1 MRIVAADKWIPC
13 DNIVLEDN
21 AKKAVQTNRNVLV
34 VAGPGAGKTE
44 LLAQKACYLFQTN
57 ICKDPLKILAI
68 SFKKDAAENL
78 KKRVDERCGREFDSR
93 FVSLTYDAFF
103 KSIVDHFR
111 FALPEDIRPE
121 ASYLVEDQDVIVAA
135 FAKAGFNNDQ
145 GWNKSRT
152 RKYYEDVISSVKLPF
167 SKSGLGEKVWR
178 LLLKGFD
185 DKKPTLTFKM
195 ISILAEYIISTNPKI
210 KKGIQLTYKYVF
222 LDEFQDTTDL
232 QYSIVKECF
241 LPSGSILTAVGD
253 NKQRIMLWAGARKTV
268 FKDFENDFNAETQKL
283 LMNHRSAP
291 RLVDLQ
297 GRMYASLNENGQ
309 TVKPS
314 NKWNS
319 DDGEISLLITQNE
332 QEEAVEIAETISQKI
347 LSGTEPSKI
356 CILCKQKPETYVGTI
371 IPELSQRGI
380 CARIETDYQDFLKEP
395 VVEILSAFL
404 RLAIDIKRPDDWEIL
419 LLAMSE
425 LRNIDSYSDNESYYD
440 MQNAVEKEIE
450 YLKSMMPRV
459 SSKAEFNDLIEHL
472 IRFLGI
478 KQIKAVFQ
486 CYEQGNYLNELLNRY
501 QELVWKDFE
510 AVDSNWMQALEN
522 FEGKHSVP
530 IMTIHKSKGLEFEFV
545 CFVGLEDSAFWNFR
559 SQPEEDRCAFFV
571 ALSRAKKEVMF
582 TFSYYRDR
590 GRYSYQSHNV
600 INEFFELLQAPGVAK
615 IIKLLEDADI

>member
-78 KKRVDERCGREFDSR
+78 KKRVDERCGRDFDSR

-121 ASYLVEDQDVIVAA
+121 TSYLVEDQDVIATA

-241 LPSGSILTAVGD
+241 LSSGSILTAVGD

-268 FKDFENDFNAETQKL
+268 FKDFEKDFNAETQKL

-297 GRMYASLNENGQ
+297 RRMYASLNENGQ
-309 TVKPS
+309 AVKSS
-314 NKWNS
+314 NRWNP
-319 DDGEISLLITQNE
+319 DDGEISLLISQNE
-332 QEEAVEIAETISQKI
+332 QEEAVEVAENIYKKI
-347 LSGTEPSKI
+347 LSGTEPSNI
-356 CILCKQKPETYVGTI
+356 CILCKQRPETYVTKI
-371 IPELSQRGI
+371 VSELSQRGV
-380 CARIETDYQDFLKEP
+380 CARIETDYQDLLKEP
-395 VVEILSAFL
+395 IVEILSAFL
-404 RLAIDIKRPDDWEIL
+404 RLAIDIKNPNEWEML
-419 LLAMSE
+419 LISMSE
-425 LRNIDSYSDNESYYD
+425 MWGIDSCTDNENYYN
-440 MQNAVEKEIE
+440 MQDELGKEIE
-450 YLKSMMPRV
+450 YLKSMLPIVTNKR
-459 SSKAEFNDLIEHL
+459 EFHDILKHL
-472 IRFLGI
+472 IGFLGI
-478 KQIKAVFQ
+478 DRIKAMFP
-486 CYEQGNYLNELLNRY
+486 CYEQGKYINEQLTRY
-501 QELVWKDFE
+501 QDLLWKEFE
-510 AVDSNWMQALEN
+510 VVESNWIQALEN

-530 IMTIHKSKGLEFEFV
+530 IMTIHKSKGLEYEVV

-582 TFSYYRDR
+582 TFSHYRDR
-590 GRYSYQSHNV
+590 GRYSYQSHNE
-600 INEFFELLQAPGVAK
+600 INEFFELLQEPGVAK
-615 IIKLLEDADI
+615 IIKT

>member
-21 AKKAVQTNRNVLV
+21 ARKAVQTKRNVLV

-57 ICKDPLKILAI
+57 ICKDPRKILAI

-78 KKRVDERCGREFDSR
+78 KKRVDERCGRDFDSR

-121 ASYLVEDQDVIVAA
+121 TSYLVEDQDVIATA

-297 GRMYASLNENGQ
+297 RRMYASLNENGQ
-309 TVKPS
+309 AVKSS
-314 NKWNS
+314 NRWNP
-319 DDGEISLLITQNE
+319 DDGEISLLISQNE
-332 QEEAVEIAETISQKI
+332 QEEAAEVAEIIYKKI
-347 LSGTEPSKI
+347 LSGTGPSNI
-356 CILCKQKPETYVGTI
+356 CILCKQRPETYVTKI
-371 IPELSQRGI
+371 VSELSKRGV
-380 CARIETDYQDFLKEP
+380 CARIETDYQDLLKEP
-395 VVEILSAFL
+395 IVEILSAFL
-404 RLAIDIKRPDDWEIL
+404 RLAIDIKNPNDWEML
-419 LLAMSE
+419 LISMSE
-425 LRNIDSYSDNESYYD
+425 MWGIDSCTDNENYYN
-440 MQNAVEKEIE
+440 MQDELGKEIE
-450 YLKSMMPRV
+450 YLKSMLPIVTNKR
-459 SSKAEFNDLIEHL
+459 EFHDILKHL
-472 IRFLGI
+472 IGFLGI
-478 KQIKAVFQ
+478 DRIKAMFP
-486 CYEQGNYLNELLNRY
+486 CYEQGKYINEQLTRY
-501 QELVWKDFE
+501 QELLWKEFE
-510 AVDSNWMQALEN
+510 VVESNWIQALEN

-530 IMTIHKSKGLEFEFV
+530 IMTIHKSKGLEYEVV

-582 TFSYYRDR
+582 TFSHYRDR
-590 GRYSYQSHNV
+590 GRYSYQSHNE
-600 INEFFELLQAPGVAK
+600 INEFFELLQEPGVAK
-615 IIKLLEDADI
+615 IIKT

>member
-78 KKRVDERCGREFDSR
+78 KKRVDERCGRDFDSR

-121 ASYLVEDQDVIVAA
+121 TSYLVEDQDVIATA

-297 GRMYASLNENGQ
+297 RRMYASLNENGQ
-309 TVKPS
+309 AVKSS
-314 NKWNS
+314 NRWNP
-319 DDGEISLLITQNE
+319 DDGEISLLISQNE
-332 QEEAVEIAETISQKI
+332 QEEAAEVAEIIYKKI
-347 LSGTEPSKI
+347 LSGTEPSNI
-356 CILCKQKPETYVGTI
+356 CILCKQRPETYVTKI
-371 IPELSQRGI
+371 VSELSQRGV
-380 CARIETDYQDFLKEP
+380 CARIETDYQDLLKEP
-395 VVEILSAFL
+395 IVEILSAFL
-404 RLAIDIKRPDDWEIL
+404 RLAIDIKNPNDWEML
-419 LLAMSE
+419 LISMSE
-425 LRNIDSYSDNESYYD
+425 MWGIDSCTDNENYYN
-440 MQNAVEKEIE
+440 MQDELGKEIE
-450 YLKSMMPRV
+450 YLKSMLPIVTNKR
-459 SSKAEFNDLIEHL
+459 EFHDILKHL
-472 IRFLGI
+472 IGFLGI
-478 KQIKAVFQ
+478 DRIKAMFP
-486 CYEQGNYLNELLNRY
+486 CYEQGKYINEQLTRY
-501 QELVWKDFE
+501 QDLLWKEFE
-510 AVDSNWMQALEN
+510 VVESNWIQALEN

-530 IMTIHKSKGLEFEFV
+530 IMTIHKSKGLEYEVV

-582 TFSYYRDR
+582 TFSHYRDR
-590 GRYSYQSHNV
+590 GRYSYQSHNE
-600 INEFFELLQAPGVAK
+600 INEFFELLQEPGVAK
-615 IIKLLEDADI
+615 IIKT

>member
-78 KKRVDERCGREFDSR
+78 KKRVDERCGRDFDSR

-121 ASYLVEDQDVIVAA
+121 TSYLVEDQDVIATA

-297 GRMYASLNENGQ
+297 RRMYASLNENGQ
-309 TVKPS
+309 AVKSS
-314 NKWNS
+314 NRWNP
-319 DDGEISLLITQNE
+319 DDGEISLLISQNE
-332 QEEAVEIAETISQKI
+332 QEEAVEVAEIIYKKI
-347 LSGTEPSKI
+347 LSGTEPSNI
-356 CILCKQKPETYVGTI
+356 CILCKQRPETYVTKI
-371 IPELSQRGI
+371 VSELSQRGV
-380 CARIETDYQDFLKEP
+380 CARIETDYQDLLKEP
-395 VVEILSAFL
+395 IVEILSAFL
-404 RLAIDIKRPDDWEIL
+404 RLAIDIKNPNEWEML
-419 LLAMSE
+419 LISMSE
-425 LRNIDSYSDNESYYD
+425 MWGIDSCTDNENYYN
-440 MQNAVEKEIE
+440 MQDELGKEIE
-450 YLKSMMPRV
+450 YLKSMLPIVTNKR
-459 SSKAEFNDLIEHL
+459 EFHDILKHL
-472 IRFLGI
+472 IGFLGI
-478 KQIKAVFQ
+478 DRIKAMFP
-486 CYEQGNYLNELLNRY
+486 CYEQGKYINEQLTRY
-501 QELVWKDFE
+501 QDLLWKEFE
-510 AVDSNWMQALEN
+510 VVESNWIQALEN

-530 IMTIHKSKGLEFEFV
+530 IMTIHKSKGLEYEVV

-582 TFSYYRDR
+582 TFSHYRDR
-590 GRYSYQSHNV
+590 GRYSYQSHNE
-600 INEFFELLQAPGVAK
+600 INEFFELLQEPGVAK
-615 IIKLLEDADI
+615 IIKT

>member
-78 KKRVDERCGREFDSR
+78 KKRVAERCGRDFESR

-111 FALPEDIRPE
+111 FALPEDVRPE
-121 ASYLVEDQDVIVAA
+121 ASYLVEDQDVIAAA

-152 RKYYEDVISSVKLPF
+152 GKYYEDVISSVKLPF

-232 QYSIVKECF
+232 QYFIVKECF

-283 LMNHRSAP
+283 LMSHRSAP

-297 GRMYASLNENGQ
+297 RRMYASLNENGQ
-309 TVKPS
+309 AVKSS
-314 NKWNS
+314 NRWNP
-319 DDGEISLLITQNE
+319 DDGEISLLISQNE
-332 QEEAVEIAETISQKI
+332 QEEAVEVAEIIYKNI
-347 LSGTEPSKI
+347 LSGTEPSNI
-356 CILCKQKPETYVGTI
+356 CILCKQRPETYVTKI
-371 IPELSQRGI
+371 VSELSQRGV
-380 CARIETDYQDFLKEP
+380 CARIETDYQDLLKEP
-395 VVEILSAFL
+395 IVEILSAFL
-404 RLAIDIKRPDDWEIL
+404 RLAIDIKNPNDWEML
-419 LLAMSE
+419 LISMSE
-425 LRNIDSYSDNESYYD
+425 MWGIDSCTDNENYYN
-440 MQNAVEKEIE
+440 MQDELGKEIE
-450 YLKSMMPRV
+450 YLKSMLPIVANKR
-459 SSKAEFNDLIEHL
+459 EFHDILKHL
-472 IRFLGI
+472 IGFLGI
-478 KQIKAVFQ
+478 DRIKAMFP
-486 CYEQGNYLNELLNRY
+486 CYEQGKYINEQLTRY
-501 QELVWKDFE
+501 QDLLWKEFE
-510 AVDSNWMQALEN
+510 VVESNWIQALEN

-530 IMTIHKSKGLEFEFV
+530 IMTIHKSKGLEYEVV

-582 TFSYYRDR
+582 TFSHYRDKM
-590 GRYSYQSHNV
+590 RYSYQSKNE
-600 INEFFELLQAPGVAK
+600 INEFFELLQEPGVAK
-615 IIKLLEDADI
+615 LITPQGE

>member
-21 AKKAVQTNRNVLV
+21 ARKAVQTKRNVLV

-57 ICKDPLKILAI
+57 ICKDPQKILAI

-78 KKRVDERCGREFDSR
+78 KKRVAERCGRDFESR

-111 FALPEDIRPE
+111 FALPEDVRPE
-121 ASYLVEDQDVIVAA
+121 ASYLVEDQDVIAAA

-232 QYSIVKECF
+232 QYFIVNECF

-297 GRMYASLNENGQ
+297 RRMYASLNENGQ
-309 TVKPS
+309 AVKSS
-314 NKWNS
+314 NRWNP
-319 DDGEISLLITQNE
+319 DDGEISLLISQNE
-332 QEEAVEIAETISQKI
+332 QEEAVEVAEIIYKKI
-347 LSGTEPSKI
+347 LSGTEPNNI
-356 CILCKQKPETYVGTI
+356 CILCKQRPETYVTKI
-371 IPELSQRGI
+371 VSELSQRGV
-380 CARIETDYQDFLKEP
+380 CARIETDYQDLLKEP
-395 VVEILSAFL
+395 IVEILSAFL
-404 RLAIDIKRPDDWEIL
+404 RLAIDIKNPNDWEML
-419 LLAMSE
+419 LISMSE
-425 LRNIDSYSDNESYYD
+425 MWGIDSCTDNENYYN
-440 MQNAVEKEIE
+440 MQDELGKEIE
-450 YLKSMMPRV
+450 YLKSMLPIVANKR
-459 SSKAEFNDLIEHL
+459 EFHDILKHL
-472 IRFLGI
+472 IGFLGI
-478 KQIKAVFQ
+478 DRIKAMFP
-486 CYEQGNYLNELLNRY
+486 CYEQGKYINEQLTRY
-501 QELVWKDFE
+501 QDLLWKEFE
-510 AVDSNWMQALEN
+510 VVESNWIQALEN

-530 IMTIHKSKGLEFEFV
+530 IMTIHKSKGLEYEVV

-582 TFSYYRDR
+582 TFSHYRDR
-590 GRYSYQSHNV
+590 GRYSYQSHNE
-600 INEFFELLQAPGVAK
+600 INEFFELLQEPGVAK
-615 IIKLLEDADI
+615 LITPQGE

>member
-21 AKKAVQTNRNVLV
+21 ARKAVQTKRNVLV

-57 ICKDPLKILAI
+57 ICKDPQKILAI

-78 KKRVDERCGREFDSR
+78 KKRVAERCGRDFESR

-111 FALPEDIRPE
+111 FALPEDVRPE
-121 ASYLVEDQDVIVAA
+121 ASYLVEDQDVIAAA

-232 QYSIVKECF
+232 QYFIVNECF

-297 GRMYASLNENGQ
+297 RRMYASLNENGQ
-309 TVKPS
+309 AVKSS
-314 NKWNS
+314 NRWNP
-319 DDGEISLLITQNE
+319 DDGEISLLISQNE
-332 QEEAVEIAETISQKI
+332 QEEAVEVAEIIYKKI
-347 LSGTEPSKI
+347 LSGTEPNNI
-356 CILCKQKPETYVGTI
+356 CILCKQRPETYVTKI
-371 IPELSQRGI
+371 VSELSKRGV
-380 CARIETDYQDFLKEP
+380 CARIETDYQDLLKEP
-395 VVEILSAFL
+395 IVEILSAFL
-404 RLAIDIKRPDDWEIL
+404 RLAIDIKNPNDWEML
-419 LLAMSE
+419 LISMSE
-425 LRNIDSYSDNESYYD
+425 MWGIDSCTDNENYYN
-440 MQNAVEKEIE
+440 MQDELGKEIE
-450 YLKSMMPRV
+450 YLKSMLPIVANKR
-459 SSKAEFNDLIEHL
+459 EFHDILKHL
-472 IRFLGI
+472 IGFLGI
-478 KQIKAVFQ
+478 DRIKAMFP
-486 CYEQGNYLNELLNRY
+486 CYEQGKYINEQLTRY
-501 QELVWKDFE
+501 QDLLWKEFE
-510 AVDSNWMQALEN
+510 VVESNWIQALEN

-530 IMTIHKSKGLEFEFV
+530 IMTIHKSKGLEYEVV

-582 TFSYYRDR
+582 TFSHYRDR
-590 GRYSYQSHNV
+590 GRYSYQSHNE
-600 INEFFELLQAPGVAK
+600 INEFFELLQEPGVAK
-615 IIKLLEDADI
+615 LITPQGE

>member
-78 KKRVDERCGREFDSR
+78 KKRVDERCGRDFDSR

-121 ASYLVEDQDVIVAA
+121 TSYLVEDQDVIATA

-195 ISILAEYIISTNPKI
+195 ISILAEYIVSTNPKI

-253 NKQRIMLWAGARKTV
+253 NKQRIMLWAGACKTV

-297 GRMYASLNENGQ
+297 RRMYASLNENGQ
-309 TVKPS
+309 AVKSS
-314 NKWNS
+314 NRWNP
-319 DDGEISLLITQNE
+319 DDGEISLLISQNE
-332 QEEAVEIAETISQKI
+332 QEEAVEVAEIIYKKI
-347 LSGTEPSKI
+347 LSGTEPSNI
-356 CILCKQKPETYVGTI
+356 CILCKQRPETYVTKI
-371 IPELSQRGI
+371 VSELSQRGV
-380 CARIETDYQDFLKEP
+380 CARIETDYQDLLKEP
-395 VVEILSAFL
+395 IVEILSAFL
-404 RLAIDIKRPDDWEIL
+404 RLAIDIKNPNEWEML
-419 LLAMSE
+419 LISMSE
-425 LRNIDSYSDNESYYD
+425 MWGIDSCTDNENYYN
-440 MQNAVEKEIE
+440 MQDELGKEIE
-450 YLKSMMPRV
+450 YLKSMLPIVTNKR
-459 SSKAEFNDLIEHL
+459 EFHDVLKHL
-472 IRFLGI
+472 IGFLGI
-478 KQIKAVFQ
+478 DRIKAMFP
-486 CYEQGNYLNELLNRY
+486 CYEQGKYINEQLTRY
-501 QELVWKDFE
+501 QDLLWKEFE
-510 AVDSNWMQALEN
+510 VVESNWIQALEN

-530 IMTIHKSKGLEFEFV
+530 IMTIHKSKGLEYEVV

-582 TFSYYRDR
+582 TFSHYRDR
-590 GRYSYQSHNV
+590 GRYSYQSHNE
-600 INEFFELLQAPGVAK
+600 INEFFELLQEPGVAK
-615 IIKLLEDADI
+615 IIKT

>member
-78 KKRVDERCGREFDSR
+78 KKRVDERCGRDFDSR

-121 ASYLVEDQDVIVAA
+121 TSYLVEDQDVIATA

-297 GRMYASLNENGQ
+297 RRMYASLNENGQ
-309 TVKPS
+309 AVKSS
-314 NKWNS
+314 NRWNP
-319 DDGEISLLITQNE
+319 DDGEISLLISQNE
-332 QEEAVEIAETISQKI
+332 QEEAVEVAEIIYKKI
-347 LSGTEPSKI
+347 LSGTEPSNI
-356 CILCKQKPETYVGTI
+356 CILCKQRPETYVTKI
-371 IPELSQRGI
+371 VSELSQRGV
-380 CARIETDYQDFLKEP
+380 CARIETDYQDLLKEP
-395 VVEILSAFL
+395 IVEILSAFL
-404 RLAIDIKRPDDWEIL
+404 RLAIDIKNPNDWEML
-419 LLAMSE
+419 LISMSE
-425 LRNIDSYSDNESYYD
+425 MWGIDSCTDNENYYN
-440 MQNAVEKEIE
+440 MQDELGKEIE
-450 YLKSMMPRV
+450 YLKSMLPIVTNKR
-459 SSKAEFNDLIEHL
+459 EFHDILKHL
-472 IRFLGI
+472 IGFLGI
-478 KQIKAVFQ
+478 DRIKAMFP
-486 CYEQGNYLNELLNRY
+486 CYEQGKYINEQLTRY
-501 QELVWKDFE
+501 QDLLWKEFE
-510 AVDSNWMQALEN
+510 VVESNWIQALEN

-530 IMTIHKSKGLEFEFV
+530 IMTIHKSKGLEYEVV

-582 TFSYYRDR
+582 TFSHYRDR
-590 GRYSYQSHNV
+590 GRYSYQSHNE
-600 INEFFELLQAPGVAK
+600 INEFFELLQEPGVAK
-615 IIKLLEDADI
+615 IIKT

>member
-21 AKKAVQTNRNVLV
+21 ARKAVQTKRNVLV

-57 ICKDPLKILAI
+57 ICKDPQKILAI

-78 KKRVDERCGREFDSR
+78 KKRVAERCGRDFESR

-111 FALPEDIRPE
+111 FALPEDVRPE
-121 ASYLVEDQDVIVAA
+121 ASYLVEDQDVIAAA

-232 QYSIVKECF
+232 QYFIVNECF
-241 LPSGSILTAVGD
+241 LHSGSILTAVGD

-297 GRMYASLNENGQ
+297 RRMYASLNE
-309 TVKPS
+309 
-314 NKWNS
+314 
-319 DDGEISLLITQNE
+319 
-332 QEEAVEIAETISQKI
+332 
-347 LSGTEPSKI
+347 
-356 CILCKQKPETYVGTI
+356 
-371 IPELSQRGI
+371 
-380 CARIETDYQDFLKEP
+380 
-395 VVEILSAFL
+395 
-404 RLAIDIKRPDDWEIL
+404 
-419 LLAMSE
+419 
-425 LRNIDSYSDNESYYD
+425 
-440 MQNAVEKEIE
+440 
-450 YLKSMMPRV
+450 
-459 SSKAEFNDLIEHL
+459 
-472 IRFLGI
+472 
-478 KQIKAVFQ
+478 
-486 CYEQGNYLNELLNRY
+486 
-501 QELVWKDFE
+501 LVR
-510 AVDSNWMQALEN
+510 Q
-522 FEGKHSVP
+522 
-530 IMTIHKSKGLEFEFV
+530 
-545 CFVGLEDSAFWNFR
+545 
-559 SQPEEDRCAFFV
+559 
-571 ALSRAKKEVMF
+571 
-582 TFSYYRDR
+582 
-590 GRYSYQSHNV
+590 
-600 INEFFELLQAPGVAK
+600 
-615 IIKLLEDADI
+615 

>member
-21 AKKAVQTNRNVLV
+21 ARKAVQTKRNVLV

-57 ICKDPLKILAI
+57 VCKDPRKILAI

-78 KKRVDERCGREFDSR
+78 KKRVAERCGRDFDSR

-121 ASYLVEDQDVIVAA
+121 TSYLVEDQDVIATA

-152 RKYYEDVISSVKLPF
+152 RKYYEDIISSVKLPF

-210 KKGIQLTYKYVF
+210 KKGIQLTYKHVF

-297 GRMYASLNENGQ
+297 RRMYASLNENGQ
-309 TVKPS
+309 AVKSS
-314 NKWNS
+314 NRWNP
-319 DDGEISLLITQNE
+319 DDGEISLLISQNE
-332 QEEAVEIAETISQKI
+332 QEEAAEVAEIIYKKI
-347 LSGTEPSKI
+347 LSGTGPSNI
-356 CILCKQKPETYVGTI
+356 CILCKQRPETYVTKI
-371 IPELSQRGI
+371 VSELSKRGV
-380 CARIETDYQDFLKEP
+380 CARIETDYQDLLKEP
-395 VVEILSAFL
+395 IVEILSAFL
-404 RLAIDIKRPDDWEIL
+404 RLAIDIKNPNDWEML
-419 LLAMSE
+419 LISMSE
-425 LRNIDSYSDNESYYD
+425 MWGIDSCTDNENYYN
-440 MQNAVEKEIE
+440 MQDELGKEIE
-450 YLKSMMPRV
+450 YLKSMLPIVTNKR
-459 SSKAEFNDLIEHL
+459 EFHDILKHL
-472 IRFLGI
+472 IGFLGI
-478 KQIKAVFQ
+478 DRIKAMFP
-486 CYEQGNYLNELLNRY
+486 CYEQGKYINEQLTRY
-501 QELVWKDFE
+501 QELLWKEFE
-510 AVDSNWMQALEN
+510 VVESNWIQALEN
-522 FEGKHSVP
+522 FEGKHSIP
-530 IMTIHKSKGLEFEFV
+530 IMTIHKSKGLEYEVV

-582 TFSYYRDR
+582 TFSHYRDR
-590 GRYSYQSHNV
+590 GRYSYQSHNE
-600 INEFFELLQAPGVAK
+600 INEFFELLQEPGVAK
-615 IIKLLEDADI
+615 IIKT